1 MSHIA
6 LYREFRPKTFDDVVG
21 QDHIVKTLQNQ
32 IKNGLIS
39 HAYLFCGTR
48 GTGKTSCAKIFAKAV
63 NCLNPQNGS
72 PCGEC
77 EVCKTISGNGNFDI
91 VEIDAASNNRVDE
104 IRDLKE
110 KVNYLPTVGK
120 YKVYIVDEVHMLT
133 DSAFNALLKTLEEP
147 PKHIIFILATTE
159 PQKLPATILS
169 RCMRFD
175 FKLVS
180 QTELVGL
187 LAKIFDQTGTKYEHS
202 ALEQIAKAGKGSV
215 RDTLSVAEMCLAY
228 SNGNIT
234 YNSVMQ
240 CLGLTDDKTLFELT
254 LAIIEKNGQKIL
266 DIIELLYNKG
276 KNISVLISDLCAYF
290 QTLLS
295 VKFGCDISKNVPQD
309 VANNF
314 NELAQKVDGKYL
326 LDCLKTLCD
335 AENSIK
341 FCVSEKAFAQT
352 TLLSLFYNDNMEVAI
367 LKKKIAEIENVLK
380 QDLEKKNLNSTNQ
393 SQSVLTKS
401 ENNLNIKN
409 ESLQTNSNLNLQ
421 SNYNNVGLDKSD
433 KIIESQNIACQTD
446 SNASEIFGKLIKYAR
461 ENGEMRLFAGMNDV
475 ANVFVK
481 DGEFVFE
488 CKSQSCV
495 DLINEHK
502 QFVLNFLQENGLQN
516 FKADIVVNKEKQKQ
530 EKLMSLFGEKL
541 KII

>member
-77 EVCKTISGNGNFDI
+77 EVCKTISGNGNLDI

-180 QTELVGL
+180 QAELVGL
-187 LAKIFDQTGTKYEHS
+187 LAKIFDQTGTKYERI

-228 SNGNIT
+228 SNGNII

-314 NELAQKVDGKYL
+314 NKLAQKVDGKYL

-352 TLLSLFYNDNMEVAI
+352 TLLSLFYNDNMEIAI
-367 LKKKIAEIENVLK
+367 LKKKIAEIESVLK
-380 QDLEKKNLNSTNQ
+380 QDLEKKTLNSANQ
-393 SQSVLTKS
+393 SQSGFVKN
-401 ENNLNIKN
+401 ENNFQSKN
-409 ESLQTNSNLNLQ
+409 ESLKTNSTLNLKLDEVTHKVESTDDKNIVSQVASQ
-421 SNYNNVGLDKSD
+421 SN
-433 KIIESQNIACQTD
+433 I
-446 SNASEIFGKLIKYAR
+446 NASEIFGKLIKHAR

-475 ANVFVK
+475 ANVFVNN
-481 DGEFVFE
+481 GEFVFE

-495 DLINEHK
+495 DLIDEHK
-502 QFVLNFLQENGLQN
+502 QFVLNFLQKNGLQN
-516 FKADIVVNKEKQKQ
+516 YKAVVEIDDEKQKQ